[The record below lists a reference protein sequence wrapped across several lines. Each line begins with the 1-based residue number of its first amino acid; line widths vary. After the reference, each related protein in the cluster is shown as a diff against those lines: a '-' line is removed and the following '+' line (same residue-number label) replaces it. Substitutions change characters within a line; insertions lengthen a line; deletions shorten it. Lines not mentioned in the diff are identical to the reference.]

1 MAALK
6 EQKEDLH
13 RVYVLED
20 EHEAAVVQAAQAQ
33 QRYEQ
38 LVALASSLVCFGCFE
53 LPCAVLLVLQ
63 SVGHLLERQP
73 QLLVALLRLRGLD
86 DGRFVLVFQDI
97 DAVEVLLLF
106 FERRHVH
113 PVKMRL
119 YVVGEFSTVGKE
131 FLQILALQVS
141 IPFRHLREVPL
152 ALYRARGR
160 SFRWG
165 PTDKFGNAQ
174 EGRICFQMRKKG
186 SADG

>member
-38 LVALASSLVCFGCFE
+38 LGLASSLVCFGCFE

-86 DGRFVLVFQDI
+86 DGRCAVFRTGTRWRS
-97 DAVEVLLLF
+97 LLLQPKRDQGGRLVRQRAGAG
-106 FERRHVH
+106 RR
-113 PVKMRL
+113 R
-119 YVVGEFSTVGKE
+119 
-131 FLQILALQVS
+131 LAL
-141 IPFRHLREVPL
+141 HEPL
-152 ALYRARGR
+152 ARKGARG
-160 SFRWG
+160 
-165 PTDKFGNAQ
+165 P
-174 EGRICFQMRKKG
+174 
-186 SADG
+186 